1 MHKELYL
8 IRHCQATGQQPDARL
23 TVDGE
28 KQAER
33 LADVLSYTSIKRIIA
48 SPFTRVVQSIEPL
61 ARLLNLPVE
70 TDPHLQERVLTSTNH
85 PDWREHLRQTFDQLD
100 LRFPGGESSWEAM
113 QRASTVVQDLLS
125 QQPTGAVAIVSHG
138 NLTTLLLKL
147 FDDKVGFSTWENMTT
162 PDVFYLRLFEA
173 DTSIARIWQPDA

>member
-33 LADVLSYTSIKRIIA
+33 LADVLSNTSITRIIS
-48 SPFTRVVQSIEPL
+48 SPFTRAVQSIEPL
-61 ARLLNLPVE
+61 ARRLNLAIE
-70 TDPHLQERVLTSTNH
+70 TDPRLQERILTSTNH
-85 PDWREHLRQTFDQLD
+85 PDWREHLHQTFDQLD
-100 LRFPGGESSWEAM
+100 LCFPGGESSWEAM

-125 QQPTGAVAIVSHG
+125 QKSTEAVAIVSHG

-147 FDDKVGFSTWENMTT
+147 FDDRVGFSTWENMTT
-162 PDVFYLRLFEA
+162 PDIFCLRLLETA
-173 DTSIARIWQPDA
+173 TSITRIWPSDI